1 MEQALSDIQHRLSVK
16 NNELHAA
23 HETISKLED
32 RIGDFNRLF
41 YLSFASPCCAVSS

>member
-16 NNELHAA
+16 NNELHVA
-23 HETISKLED
+23 HETINNLED

-41 YLSFASPCCAVSS
+41 YLSITSPCCVVTS